1 MQKNLSGFH
10 FGLVIALGAV
20 WGFSEAALGL
30 GLQKCATLM
39 SGSIMTGVA
48 LFFIASGWVL
58 SGRVL
63 GVAVLIIT
71 ASLIKLFDALLLSLP
86 LRHGAVA
93 NPIFAFFM
101 EGLAFL
107 AVVSLIRK
115 SQKKKMSGQAFLG
128 VAAALGAVCA
138 FPLVKFATGVPACVF
153 PGTRIPLSLYYGP
166 LAVAVSALTVPLG
179 FWAGNRLREP
189 VNRWE
194 TAGQHKA
201 LKYIVSPLT
210 IILCLVLITLIRR
223 G

>member
-1 MQKNLSGFH
+1 MQKSISGFH
-10 FGLVIALGAV
+10 VSLIIALGAA

-30 GLQKCATLM
+30 GLQKCAALM

-48 LFFIASGWVL
+48 LFFIASGWVM
-58 SGRVL
+58 SRRVL
-63 GVAVLIIT
+63 GVTLLVVT

-107 AVVSLIRK
+107 AVAGLIRE
-115 SQKKKMSGQAFLG
+115 SQKKKIGRQAFLG
-128 VAAALGAVCA
+128 ATAALGAVCV
-138 FPLVKFATGVPACVF
+138 FPLVKFATGVPACIF
-153 PGTRIPLSLYYGP
+153 PGTGIPLSLYYGP
-166 LAVAVSALTVPLG
+166 LAVAISALTVPLG
-179 FWAGNRLREP
+179 FWAGNKLREP

-194 TAGQHKA
+194 TFGQPQA
-201 LKYIVSPLT
+201 LKYIISPLAV
-210 IILCLVLITLIRR
+210 ILCLALIALLRR